1 MGNARFDF
9 GGKVALV
16 TGGASLLGAA
26 IGRAFHAAGAAVS
39 IADIDAT
46 RGAAVAA
53 ELGARAL
60 FTRCDVTDDAALEAL
75 VKATCDR
82 FGGIDFLLNSAAT
95 FLDNGLDSSREDWL
109 KSLNTNVVSGVR
121 LTRLVAPVMKVRG
134 GGSIVNFSSIAGR
147 FGAAGRALYP
157 ASKAA
162 LKQVTRN
169 EATELAPFKIRV
181 NAISPAWTWS
191 DPLKVLSGN
200 DRARA
205 DAIGAKTHPLGR
217 IGDAEEVADV
227 LAWLCS
233 DAASWITG
241 ADIPSTA
248 ATRCSARIAGSGPW
262 GGSRGEA
269 DYRPRHFARSSSD
282 IAGLITHVGGAAA
295 CSDRR
300 ASRSRASAAR
310 RCSSRCS
317 STLRSASAAAAFWRF
332 SSACRA
338 FTFSSNFRCIAASSS
353 ARLRFA
359 SSAAR
364 RASSS
369 AGDAAAGTGTTAPGL
384 AAAACWEDEAD
395 ERARARLTL
404 TPEPEPESASWSDF
418 VVFLTFSALNAGSA
432 SRVVFV
438 AAEDELLLD
447 FDFTLTPFA
456 SAAVATI
463 VRLATAS
470 ATTRCLMAMI
480 APCRWVPAMPASW
493 PFYLPSSG
501 APSRYAARKR
511 R

>member
-26 IGRAFHAAGAAVS
+26 IVRAFHAAGAAVS
-39 IADIDAT
+39 IADLDAA

-53 ELGARAL
+53 ELGERAL

-121 LTRLVAPVMKVRG
+121 LTRLVAPVMKARG

-147 FGAAGRALYP
+147 FGAAGRFLYP

-169 EATELAPFKIRV
+169 EATELAPYRIRV

-217 IGDAEEVADV
+217 IGNAEEVADV
-227 LAWLCS
+227 LLWLCS

-241 ADIPSTA
+241 ADIPVDGGYA
-248 ATRCSARIAGSGPW
+248 MLGPD
-262 GGSRGEA
+262 RGLGPKGWF
-269 DYRPRHFARSSSD
+269 D
-282 IAGLITHVGGAAA
+282 
-295 CSDRR
+295 
-300 ASRSRASAAR
+300 
-310 RCSSRCS
+310 
-317 STLRSASAAAAFWRF
+317 
-332 SSACRA
+332 
-338 FTFSSNFRCIAASSS
+338 
-353 ARLRFA
+353 
-359 SSAAR
+359 
-364 RASSS
+364 
-369 AGDAAAGTGTTAPGL
+369 GTGG
-384 AAAACWEDEAD
+384 
-395 ERARARLTL
+395 
-404 TPEPEPESASWSDF
+404 
-418 VVFLTFSALNAGSA
+418 
-432 SRVVFV
+432 
-438 AAEDELLLD
+438 
-447 FDFTLTPFA
+447 
-456 SAAVATI
+456 
-463 VRLATAS
+463 
-470 ATTRCLMAMI
+470 
-480 APCRWVPAMPASW
+480 
-493 PFYLPSSG
+493 
-501 APSRYAARKR
+501 
-511 R
+511 